1 MLQNTLQF
9 LKDFGF
15 FDVVI
20 PFLLFFVIIF
30 AVLEKSKLL
39 GKDKNNVNLIVSL
52 SIAFL
57 AVATNKVVSLI
68 TQVLPNMILIL
79 VLLVMFTMILGLFY
93 KEEELE
99 FSNNHPGWFKFFMF
113 MVFIFMIIFVLNAI
127 PSEGGTMLDNV
138 IDGIV
143 SGSSSE
149 LVGGIILLAVMI
161 GVISLV
167 VKSKSSADES
177 DDTG

>member
-1 MLQNTLQF
+1 
-9 LKDFGF
+9 
-15 FDVVI
+15 
-20 PFLLFFVIIF
+20 
-30 AVLEKSKLL
+30 
-39 GKDKNNVNLIVSL
+39 
-52 SIAFL
+52 
-57 AVATNKVVSLI
+57 
-68 TQVLPNMILIL
+68 
-79 VLLVMFTMILGLFY
+79 
-93 KEEELE
+93 
-99 FSNNHPGWFKFFMF
+99 MF